1 MAEWGHLDP
10 ELLSGDMVGNLGRV
24 AFHATLDLD
33 GTGLFRTSHSDL
45 SDEDAFVRLL

>member
-24 AFHATLDLD
+24 AFHATVDLD
-33 GTGLFRTSHSDL
+33 GTGLFRTPHSDL
-45 SDEDAFVRLL
+45 SDEDAFVCLL